1 MKPGRLCLLL
11 VVLTSSAALGETRYV
26 SDQLEIT
33 LRTGP
38 STRNAIVR
46 ILNSGAQVEVLET
59 DQESGYSRVQ
69 VGEAEGWVLTR
80 FLDRQP
86 VARDRLQV
94 AERQLAALREELAS
108 AKDQL
113 ASTEETLNAT
123 EGQLKDAEG
132 ANTDMAA
139 ELNDIR
145 SASAS
150 AISLRDQ
157 NKSLRQ
163 RVIDMERDMNRVTM
177 ENRELASRANREW
190 FVIGAAVLIVGIL
203 LGIIVPRLK
212 PRRRSSWGDF

>member
-1 MKPGRLCLLL
+1 MRYGRMCLLL
-11 VVLTSSAALGETRYV
+11 ALLVSGSALGQTRYV
-26 SDQLEIT
+26 SDQLEVT

-46 ILNSGAQVEVLET
+46 ILTSGAQVEVLEV
-59 DQESGYSRVQ
+59 DQDTGYSRVQ
-69 VGEAEGWVLTR
+69 AGQDEGWVLTR
-80 FLDRQP
+80 FLDNQRA
-86 VARDRLQV
+86 ARDRLQV
-94 AERQLAALREELAS
+94 TERQLATAREELAS
-108 AKDQL
+108 VKDELASIQGTL
-113 ASTEETLNAT
+113 ASTQREL
-123 EGQLKDAEG
+123 QDAEG

-163 RVIDMERDMNRVTM
+163 RVIDMEREINGVTM

-203 LGIIVPRLK
+203 LGIIVPKLK

>member
-1 MKPGRLCLLL
+1 MRLAWICMPLLL
-11 VVLTSSAALGETRYV
+11 LLGSTAFGQTRYV
-26 SDQLEIT
+26 SDQLEVT

-46 ILNSGAQVEVLET
+46 ILTSGTAVELVEQ
-59 DQESGYSRVQ
+59 DAESGYARVR
-69 VGEAEGWVLTR
+69 VGEAEGWVLAR
-80 FLDRQP
+80 FLMDGP
-86 VARDRLQV
+86 VARDRLEV
-94 AERQLAALREELAS
+94 AERQLAAAREELTS
-108 AKDQL
+108 VKRQL
-113 ASTEETLNAT
+113 SETEQSLAAT
-123 EGQLKDAEG
+123 QGDLQDAEG

-145 SASAS
+145 AASAS

-163 RVIDMERDMNRVTM
+163 RIIDMERDLNRVTM

-190 FVIGAAVLIVGIL
+190 FMIGAGVLVVGIL
-203 LGIIVPRLK
+203 LGIIIPRLK

>member
-1 MKPGRLCLLL
+1 MATPLLL
-11 VVLTSSAALGETRYV
+11 LLSTTALGQTRYV
-26 SDQLEIT
+26 SDQLEVT

-46 ILNSGAQVEVLET
+46 ILTSGAAVELVEE
-59 DQESGYSRVQ
+59 DAESGYSRIR
-69 VGEAEGWVLTR
+69 VGDAEGWVLAR
-80 FLDRQP
+80 FLVAEP

-94 AERQLAALREELAS
+94 AERQLAAAREELTTV
-108 AKDQL
+108 KRRL
-113 ASTEETLNAT
+113 AETEQALAAT
-123 EGQLKDAEG
+123 QGELQDAEG

-145 SASAS
+145 TASAN
-150 AISLRDQ
+150 AISLQDQ

-163 RVIDMERDMNRVTM
+163 RVIDMERELNRVTM

-190 FVIGAAVLIVGIL
+190 FLVGAGVLIVGML
-203 LGIIVPRLK
+203 LGIIIPRLR

>member
-1 MKPGRLCLLL
+1 MRLAWICMPLLL
-11 VVLTSSAALGETRYV
+11 LLGSTAFGQTRYV
-26 SDQLEIT
+26 SDQLEVT

-46 ILNSGAQVEVLET
+46 ILTSGTAVELVEQ
-59 DQESGYSRVQ
+59 DAESGYARVR
-69 VGEAEGWVLTR
+69 VGEAEGWVLAR
-80 FLDRQP
+80 FLMDGP
-86 VARDRLQV
+86 VARDRLEV
-94 AERQLAALREELAS
+94 AERQLAAAREELTS
-108 AKDQL
+108 VKRQL
-113 ASTEETLNAT
+113 SETEQSLAAT
-123 EGQLKDAEG
+123 QGDLQDAEG

-145 SASAS
+145 TASAS

-163 RVIDMERDMNRVTM
+163 RIIDMERELNRVTM

-190 FVIGAAVLIVGIL
+190 FMIGAGVLVVGIL
-203 LGIIVPRLK
+203 LGIIIPRLK